1 MTDIDLDSASP
12 DVKALNS
19 DLFADEDRRT
29 KHLGRSPIR
38 FRGRVLRQ
46 TKRLKINGREMK
58 SDLEERA
65 WLEWIPQQKKVV
77 QAWYEPVT
85 LHLAGGNYT
94 PDLLLMVEDAD
105 AFELWFVEVKGSW
118 SAYQS
123 GRSSKRNLKQAAV
136 EFAHLGRF
144 FSLMPSGSVR
154 KSAPINWKLE
164 EMK

>member
-1 MTDIDLDSASP
+1 
-12 DVKALNS
+12 
-19 DLFADEDRRT
+19 
-29 KHLGRSPIR
+29 
-38 FRGRVLRQ
+38 
-46 TKRLKINGREMK
+46 MK

-65 WLEWIPQQKKVV
+65 WLEWIPQQGGVV
-77 QAWYEPVT
+77 KAWYEPVT

-105 AFELWFVEVKGSW
+105 TFELWFVEVKGSW

-154 KSAPINWKLE
+154 KGAPINWKLE
-164 EMK
+164 EVK